1 MVPVPAP
8 ERGAATAARL
18 ELGQPWAM
26 IGGEKMGMELAPV
39 WKKWIEECFLG
50 SFVEMFWTRHNC
62 KHKS

>member
-1 MVPVPAP
+1 MAPVP
-8 ERGAATAARL
+8 ARL

-26 IGGEKMGMELAPV
+26 IGGEKMGTELAPV